1 MTSQETYRKR
11 YKTLNPKW
19 LESTEI
25 YREMVED
32 VVDKNSKIL
41 DIGCGHSNLLEK
53 AYTKAH
59 SAYGIDPEND
69 AVDRNPYIKEIR
81 TEYVE
86 NLSFEDNFFDVVVS
100 AWVFEHLPDPQKAL
114 SEIHRVLK
122 PGGVAIFL
130 TPNIL
135 NYNVWIIRLIP
146 ERFHDYLTKKLY
158 GRQEN
163 DTFPK
168 KYKINSIKR
177 IRKLFKDSNFKE
189 EEIITN
195 GDPSYISFN
204 NFTFKIAILL
214 EKILNMN
221 IFKKF
226 RVHIIG
232 KFSKEK

>member
-1 MTSQETYRKR
+1 MIPQEKYRKK
-11 YKTLNPKW
+11 YKAIDSKW
-19 LESTEI
+19 RESTEI
-25 YREMVED
+25 YKEIVES
-32 VVDKNSKIL
+32 VVDKNRKLL

-53 AYTKAH
+53 AYNKAH
-59 SAYGIDPEND
+59 STYGIDPESD
-69 AVDRNPYIKEIR
+69 VIDRNPFIKEIR

-86 NLSFEDNFFDVVVS
+86 NLSFEDNFFDVIVS

-146 ERFHDYLTKKLY
+146 ERFHDYFTKKLY
-158 GRQEN
+158 GREEN

-168 KYKINSIKR
+168 QYKINSVKR
-177 IRKLFKDSNFKE
+177 IRKFFKENNFKE
-189 EEIITN
+189 EELLTN

-204 NFTFKIAILL
+204 NFTFKIAVLL
-214 EKILNMN
+214 EKILNIN

-226 RVHIIG
+226 KVHIIG